1 MHGWAHHM
9 EIANTRIFANHGTLS
24 GGINVGNGETPPMYI
39 NDGTICGNGVA
50 NPAPLSPPVPQG
62 TVVNGRIANNWVLYN
77 QSVNPTLPTN
87 GRAAGGRDVGFFGVG
102 RRGQGRANGGRHHE
116 ESNGTCH
123 RAKKVSPYQPV
134 KLTAAAQNYYMA
146 SWGIDKLKVSY
157 TASGNLI
164 RFSYRVAEP
173 KLAAPLGDE
182 KAAPSLLGQRSH
194 AMLQVPLMDKV
205 GNLRQTG
212 VPKAGQEYWMVFSNK
227 GDFVKRGDRVNV
239 TIGNFHA
246 DGLVVE

>member
-1 MHGWAHHM
+1 MF
-9 EIANTRIFANHGTLS
+9 EIRVPSRSQAALAALLAGAMLVSSALAGAGTA
-24 GGINVGNGETPPMYI
+24 TQ
-39 NDGTICGNGVA
+39 T
-50 NPAPLSPPVPQG
+50 
-62 TVVNGRIANNWVLYN
+62 
-77 QSVNPTLPTN
+77 
-87 GRAAGGRDVGFFGVG
+87 AAATTKNATAAAT
-102 RRGQGRANGGRHHE
+102 GQ
-116 ESNGTCH
+116 
-123 RAKKVSPYQPV
+123 KKVSPYQPV

-146 SWGIDKLKVSY
+146 TWGIDKLKVSY

-182 KAAPSLLGQRSH
+182 RVAPSLLGQRSH

-227 GDFVKRGDRVNV
+227 GDFVKRGERVNV

>member
-1 MHGWAHHM
+1 MLDIRGIGQAALAALLAGGGM
-9 EIANTRIFANHGTLS
+9 SVSPALADAGTAAQ
-24 GGINVGNGETPPMYI
+24 TAAA
-39 NDGTICGNGVA
+39 TTK
-50 NPAPLSPPVPQG
+50 NPAAPA
-62 TVVNGRIANNWVLYN
+62 T
-77 QSVNPTLPTN
+77 
-87 GRAAGGRDVGFFGVG
+87 
-102 RRGQGRANGGRHHE
+102 GQ
-116 ESNGTCH
+116 
-123 RAKKVSPYQPV
+123 KKVSPYQPV

-146 SWGIDKLKVSY
+146 TWGIDKLKVSY

-212 VPKAGQEYWMVFSNK
+212 VPKSGQEYWMVFSNK